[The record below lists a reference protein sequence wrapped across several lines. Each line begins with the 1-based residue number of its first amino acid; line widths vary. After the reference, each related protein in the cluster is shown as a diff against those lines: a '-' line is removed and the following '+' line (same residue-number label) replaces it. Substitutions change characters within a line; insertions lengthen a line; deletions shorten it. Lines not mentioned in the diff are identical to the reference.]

1 MLAVGFGTVC
11 SEGNVPQC
19 FLWLKKQVSTLQP
32 SCAYPSLILGL
43 LRRQVPEEGIHS
55 QSYARG
61 VKSQPLWDLSPCGRQ
76 KEMGKMPEVGLGVP

>member
-1 MLAVGFGTVC
+1 MGFGTAC

-19 FLWLKKQVSTLQP
+19 FLWLKKHVSTLQP
-32 SCAYPSLILGL
+32 SWACPSLILSL
-43 LRRQVPEEGIHS
+43 LQGQVPEEGIRS

-61 VKSQPLWDLSPCGRQ
+61 VKSQPLWDLSQCGRQ